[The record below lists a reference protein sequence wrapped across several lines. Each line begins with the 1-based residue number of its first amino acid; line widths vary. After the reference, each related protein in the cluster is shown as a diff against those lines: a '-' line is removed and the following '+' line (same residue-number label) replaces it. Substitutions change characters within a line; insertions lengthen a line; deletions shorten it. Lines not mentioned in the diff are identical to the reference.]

1 MKMRLLALVLASAVV
16 LTGCNLQPN
25 DRTLPGQVAVGG
37 DGYTVTV
44 YFDEVANLV
53 ANSTVQMDNV
63 VIGTVAAIDA
73 VDWQAKVKL
82 RLLKEVRVP
91 GDAVFSIGQK
101 TLLGAQYVEVAS
113 RGAGADAI
121 ESQSKSQ
128 AVSAKPALSD
138 GDVIRVEQTGTY
150 PATEQVLGAV
160 ALLLNNGGLS
170 QIQTITSELSTA
182 LQDRVPDTRSLVRR
196 TNQLL
201 AVLDDNKSE
210 IVGALES
217 LDSLSAGLVADRE
230 RLDVALKRLGPGLRT
245 LEEER
250 ASLVRAVTETGKTG
264 VQAGRIISASRE
276 AIVANLDSL
285 RPILTNLSKVST
297 TLPDAL
303 KIAVTIPFPA
313 MTTTNALRGDYA
325 NLFATVDVRGSAF
338 LNTWL
343 AGLVPAGNGT
353 AGDGAT
359 NLEELLAP
367 IVPATP
373 PATTVPN
380 KGDSPTPPKP
390 NTCLLAI
397 LGVC

>member
-1 MKMRLLALVLASAVV
+1 MSKRLLVLVLAATAM

-44 YFDEVANLV
+44 YFDDVANLV

-63 VIGTVAAIDA
+63 VIGTVAAIDV

-82 RLLKEVRVP
+82 RLLKSVRVP
-91 GDAVFSIGQK
+91 SDAVFSVGQK
-101 TLLGAQYVEVAS
+101 TLLGAQYVEVAEP
-113 RGAGADAI
+113 GAGAAGVG
-121 ESQSKSQ
+121 SKTIHASSS
-128 AVSAKPALSD
+128 VDSSLVD
-138 GDVIRVEQTGTY
+138 GDVIRADQTGTY

-201 AVLDDNKSE
+201 TVLDDNKSE

-217 LDSLSAGLVADRE
+217 LDSLSSGLAADRD
-230 RLDVALKRLGPGLRT
+230 RLNVALDRLGPGLRA
-245 LEEER
+245 LEQER
-250 ASLVRAVTETGKTG
+250 ASLVRAVTEAGQTGL
-264 VQAGRIISASRE
+264 QAGRIISASRH

-297 TLPDAL
+297 SLPEAL

-343 AGLVPAGNGT
+343 SGLVPSASGASGS
-353 AGDGAT
+353 GAT
-359 NLEELLAP
+359 SLEQLLAP
-367 IVPATP
+367 VTAKPPSKMPSTP
-373 PATTVPN
+373 GA
-380 KGDSPTPPKP
+380 SPTTPKP

>member
-1 MKMRLLALVLASAVV
+1 MKLRLLALVLASAAV

-63 VIGTVAAIDA
+63 VIGTVAAIDV

-82 RLLKEVRVP
+82 RLLKNVRIP

-101 TLLGAQYVEVAS
+101 TLLGAQYVEVAE
-113 RGAGADAI
+113 RGSGAARI
-121 ESQSKSQ
+121 ETRSKSK
-128 AVSAKPALSD
+128 AVAAKPALGD

-210 IVGALES
+210 IIGALES

-230 RLDVALKRLGPGLRT
+230 RLDVALKRLGPGLRA

-313 MTTTNALRGDYA
+313 MTTTDALRGDYA
-325 NLFATVDVRGSAF
+325 NLFATIDVRASSILDTF
-338 LNTWL
+338 L
-343 AGLVPAGNGT
+343 AGLLPTKNGST
-353 AGDGAT
+353 GSRAS

-367 IVPATP
+367 PSEAPT
-373 PATTVPN
+373 TTVPN
-380 KGDSPTPPKP
+380 NGPPPTPPKP
-390 NTCLLAI
+390 KPCLLAI

>member
-1 MKMRLLALVLASAVV
+1 MSKRLLVLVLAATAM

-44 YFDEVANLV
+44 YFDQVANLV

-63 VIGTVAAIDA
+63 VIGTVAAVDV

-82 RLLKEVRVP
+82 RLLKSVRVP
-91 GDAVFSIGQK
+91 SDAVFSIGQK
-101 TLLGAQYVEVAS
+101 TLLGAQYIEVAQPGS
-113 RGAGADAI
+113 GAAGVGSGATRA
-121 ESQSKSQ
+121 
-128 AVSAKPALSD
+128 SAPVRSVLGD
-138 GDVIRVEQTGTY
+138 GDVIRVDQTGTY

-217 LDSLSAGLVADRE
+217 LNSLSSGLAADRD
-230 RLDVALKRLGPGLRT
+230 RLNVALDRLGPGLRA

-250 ASLVRAVTETGKTG
+250 SSLVRAVTETGQTG
-264 VQAGRIISASRE
+264 LQAGRIISASRD

-297 TLPDAL
+297 SLPDAL

-343 AGLVPAGNGT
+343 SGLLPSASGASGS
-353 AGDGAT
+353 GAT
-359 NLEELLAP
+359 SLEQLLAP
-367 IVPATP
+367 PTAKPPIKTPSTPGASPA
-373 PATTVPN
+373 
-380 KGDSPTPPKP
+380 PPKS

>member
-1 MKMRLLALVLASAVV
+1 MKMRLMALVLASAVV

-63 VIGTVAAIDA
+63 VIGTVAAIDV

-113 RGAGADAI
+113 RGSGADGI

-128 AVSAKPALSD
+128 AVPARPALSD

-210 IVGALES
+210 IIGALES

-230 RLDVALKRLGPGLRT
+230 RLDVALKRLGPGLRA

-367 IVPATP
+367 RVPATP
-373 PATTVPN
+373 PTRTVPN